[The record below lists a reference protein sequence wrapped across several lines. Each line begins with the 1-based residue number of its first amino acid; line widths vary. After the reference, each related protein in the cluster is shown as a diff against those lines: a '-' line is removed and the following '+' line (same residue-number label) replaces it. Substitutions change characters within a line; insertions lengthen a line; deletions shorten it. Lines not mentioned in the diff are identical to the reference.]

1 MRAIW
6 YETTGPAREVLR
18 FGELERPPPGPG
30 EVRVRVAVSGV
41 NPSDTK
47 RRAGWIGLSMRHS
60 RIVPHSDGAGTIRAK
75 AAVAREGGAR
85 HVIDYRREDVA
96 SRILELTEGA
106 GVDRV
111 IEVDLAANLETDVS
125 VLRPNGTIAS
135 YSSTSGPEL
144 RLDYYPLAF
153 KDVRIHFV
161 QGYLL
166 PAPARRAAIR
176 DLTTWLAAGQLEV
189 RIAKAFPLAET
200 ASAHELLES
209 GRAGGKVLVET

>member
-1 MRAIW
+1 M
-6 YETTGPAREVLR
+6 YGSGPVGGRRILVQGGAGAVGHLAVQLANL
-18 FGELERPPPGPG
+18 GTD
-30 EVRVRVAVSGV
+30 VAVLC
-41 NPSDTK
+41 
-47 RRAGWIGLSMRHS
+47 R
-60 RIVPHSDGAGTIRAK
+60 
-75 AAVAREGGAR
+75 
-85 HVIDYRREDVA
+85 
-96 SRILELTEGA
+96 
-106 GVDRV
+106 
-111 IEVDLAANLETDVS
+111 
-125 VLRPNGTIAS
+125 NGTIAS

-153 KDVRIHFV
+153 RDARIHFV

-209 GRAGGKVLVET
+209 GRAGGKVLVEI